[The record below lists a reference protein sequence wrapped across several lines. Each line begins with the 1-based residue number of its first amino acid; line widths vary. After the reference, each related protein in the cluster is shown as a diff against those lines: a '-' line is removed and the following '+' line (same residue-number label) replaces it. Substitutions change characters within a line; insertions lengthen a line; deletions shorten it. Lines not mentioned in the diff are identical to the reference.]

1 MSRRGLA
8 VEIATG
14 CVRSAL
20 AAGAVAL
27 LLVDASP
34 AGAFVPKPDRALAA
48 IAQANLT
55 SGRTQAIQL
64 DLVMRIG
71 ERTALA
77 TGQLVSHPSGLARL
91 ELRGGGRVDRY
102 LLSGP
107 ELLAAKDGET
117 LESPQPLLQP
127 VFLLQPSSQETLR
140 VALESFGVDSR
151 LIGVAPCG
159 DLDCYV
165 FGDPRLAAPA
175 LHRLPTGDS
184 ADDGAA
190 APDRAGRSGEAPA
203 LAADE
208 AIDAGRGTLE
218 LEPVADPGRPVARLW
233 VDTETLQ
240 IQRIDRASGESMV
253 LGPLV
258 RFERLMVPAWL
269 EIEVP
274 GEPTIHLDVRR
285 AVRVNATP
293 QAFNPSWL
301 TSPIDPADPTGPAGS
316 PPALASPA
324 AAPAPLSPPS
334 SAPARPGPAAPSQAR
349 PRP

>member
-1 MSRRGLA
+1 MSAR
-8 VEIATG
+8 
-14 CVRSAL
+14 AL
-20 AAGAVAL
+20 AAGIASGPVRAAAAAGLVAL
-27 LLVDASP
+27 LLVDALP
-34 AGAFVPKPDRALAA
+34 VRAFVPKPDRALAA

-71 ERTALA
+71 DRASLA

-91 ELRGGGRVDRY
+91 ELRGAGGRVDRY

-107 ELLAAKDGET
+107 ELLAAQDGEA
-117 LESPQPLLQP
+117 LANPQPLLQP

-159 DLDCYV
+159 ELDCYV
-165 FGDPRLAAPA
+165 FGDPALAAPTV
-175 LHRLPTGDS
+175 HRLP
-184 ADDGAA
+184 ADGAA
-190 APDRAGRSGEAPA
+190 PDGAGDASGDGMDPA
-203 LAADE
+203 DDLAR
-208 AIDAGRGTLE
+208 DAESDRLGRVE
-218 LEPVADPGRPVARLW
+218 LEPPREPGRPVARLW

-240 IQRIDRASGESMV
+240 IQRIDRASGESLQV
-253 LGPLV
+253 GPLV

-274 GEPTIHLDVRR
+274 GEPTIHFDVKR

-301 TSPIDPADPTGPAGS
+301 TSPIDPADPTATGGS
-316 PPALASPA
+316 APALAAPA
-324 AAPAPLSPPS
+324 AVPPS
-334 SAPARPGPAAPSQAR
+334 P
-349 PRP
+349 